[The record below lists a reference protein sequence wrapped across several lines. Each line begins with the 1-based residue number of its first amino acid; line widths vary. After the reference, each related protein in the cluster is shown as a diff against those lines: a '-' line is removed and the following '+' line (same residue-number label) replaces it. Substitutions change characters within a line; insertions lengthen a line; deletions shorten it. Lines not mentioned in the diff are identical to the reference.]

1 MMNYVWAALIFLGLA
16 AALSSDIID
25 SSTDK
30 YKTGKSL
37 SAVVSFPDSVTP
49 VYTKNVEIK
58 IKIAKTDFNNFYNEN
73 IPEDLEF
80 SAHLSFDKK
89 TNKAPL
95 YLIIGGD
102 SPEILKRMAKT
113 NGKEEDLYGEIKIM
127 GTKSGEVVGAEIVF
141 EKISFIKMKEVTNS
155 ALSYADTAVKI
166 ALGLI
171 GIMAMWLGIMKIA
184 DEAGLIRILAKAL
197 TPVTRFLFPDVP
209 SDHPAMGAIIMN
221 WSANFLGLSNA
232 ATPFGLKAMEELNSL
247 NDKKDTATNAMC
259 TFLALNTGGM
269 TMIPA
274 TAIALRAA
282 AGSAEPAIIIG
293 TSIFGSTCATIMG
306 VLSAKLLEKFPMGK
320 GGFASWIKQY
330 AKFFLIVAF
339 VILFFVIAF
348 ATGLF
353 ALVGGAFSFMSA
365 ETVRL
370 IIQIVATLA
379 IPLIIVS
386 FVMYGF
392 FRKVKVYETFIEGAK
407 EGFNV
412 AVRIIPY
419 LVGIL
424 MAIAIFR
431 AGGAMDWLIYVLRPF
446 TDFIGFPVEALPMA
460 LMRPLSGSGSLGVM
474 AETMAVHGTDTFVGI
489 LTSTLFGSS
498 ETTFYVVAVYFGA
511 VNISKI
517 RHALAVGLIADLA
530 GTLGALFVVKMLFG

>member
-1 MMNYVWAALIFLGLA
+1 MMNYVWAALIFLGIA

-25 SSTDK
+25 GTTDK
-30 YKTGKSL
+30 YQTGKSL
-37 SAVVSFPDSVTP
+37 NAVVYYDTIQGL
-49 VYTKNVEIK
+49 YGKNIETK
-58 IKIAKTDFNNFYNEN
+58 IKITKEDFNKFYNEN
-73 IPEDLEF
+73 IPGDIEF
-80 SAHLSFDKK
+80 GAQLNVESKS
-89 TNKAPL
+89 NKSPL
-95 YLIIGGD
+95 YILVEK
-102 SPEILKRMAKT
+102 SHPELLNRMAKV
-113 NGKEEDLYGEIKIM
+113 NGKEDDL
-127 GTKSGEVVGAEIVF
+127 SGELQIIQVKEGNFAEARILF

-184 DEAGLIRILAKAL
+184 DEAGLIRILARAL

-232 ATPFGLKAMEELNSL
+232 ATPFGLKAMEELNTL

-293 TSIFGSTCATIMG
+293 TSIFGSTCATIVG
-306 VLSAKLLEKFPMGK
+306 VLSAKLLEKFPMGSS
-320 GGFASWIKQY
+320 GFANWIKQNG
-330 AKFFLIVAF
+330 KFFLIIAF
-339 VILFFVIAF
+339 IILFFVIAF

-353 ALVGGAFSFMSA
+353 ALVGQLFSFVNA
-365 ETVRL
+365 ESVKL
-370 IIQIVATLA
+370 VVQVVATMA
-379 IPLIIVS
+379 IPLIITV
-386 FVMYGF
+386 FVLYGF
-392 FRKVKVYETFIEGAK
+392 LKKVKVYEVFIEGAK

-412 AVRIIPY
+412 AIRIIPY

-431 AGGAMDWLIYVLRPF
+431 AGGAMDWLIYVLKPF
-446 TDFIGFPVEALPMA
+446 TDLIGFPAESLPMA

-474 AETMAVHGTDTFVGI
+474 AETMAVHGTDSFIGI

-498 ETTFYVVAVYFGA
+498 ETTFYVVAVYFGS
-511 VNISKI
+511 VSITKV
-517 RHALAVGLIADLA
+517 RHALAVGLMADLA
-530 GTLGALFVVKMLFG
+530 GTLGALLIVRMLFG

>member
-25 SSTDK
+25 GSTDK
-30 YKTGKSL
+30 YKTGKPL

-58 IKIAKTDFNNFYNEN
+58 IKIAKTDFNKFYNEN

-232 ATPFGLKAMEELNSL
+232 QLPSDLKPWRNLILLTIKRILPQTQCVLSWL
-247 NDKKDTATNAMC
+247 S
-259 TFLALNTGGM
+259 
-269 TMIPA
+269 IPA
-274 TAIALRAA
+274 
-282 AGSAEPAIIIG
+282 E
-293 TSIFGSTCATIMG
+293 
-306 VLSAKLLEKFPMGK
+306 
-320 GGFASWIKQY
+320 
-330 AKFFLIVAF
+330 
-339 VILFFVIAF
+339 
-348 ATGLF
+348 
-353 ALVGGAFSFMSA
+353 
-365 ETVRL
+365 
-370 IIQIVATLA
+370 
-379 IPLIIVS
+379 
-386 FVMYGF
+386 
-392 FRKVKVYETFIEGAK
+392 
-407 EGFNV
+407 
-412 AVRIIPY
+412 
-419 LVGIL
+419 
-424 MAIAIFR
+424 
-431 AGGAMDWLIYVLRPF
+431 
-446 TDFIGFPVEALPMA
+446 
-460 LMRPLSGSGSLGVM
+460 
-474 AETMAVHGTDTFVGI
+474 
-489 LTSTLFGSS
+489 
-498 ETTFYVVAVYFGA
+498 
-511 VNISKI
+511 
-517 RHALAVGLIADLA
+517 
-530 GTLGALFVVKMLFG
+530 